1 VSHPSELIRGS
12 KGDDLEGKRIIY
24 CVTGSI
30 ASIESVR
37 IIRELI
43 RYGADVIPFMTSGA
57 LKIIGEEALY
67 FASGHKPIFE
77 FTGETEHIKYV
88 KHADLIII
96 APATANIIGKIANG
110 IADDVVSTAA
120 LVALGA
126 QMKMIVVPVMDYS
139 MLQNP
144 IVKENIEKLKKMGV
158 KIIEPKIEEGKA
170 KIPEKETIVKEVI
183 REIGK
188 RDFEGKNILILSGAT
203 AEPIDEIR
211 IITNRSSGVMGY
223 WIAKRAFL
231 RGANVDMIYGLGK
244 VDPSFYATVY
254 RVETVDEMLA
264 KAMDLLQSKKYD
276 VVISVAAISDYKP
289 KKREKG
295 KIPSKLEHLTLEL
308 EPTQKVIEKIREVY
322 DGVLVIFKSEAYGGE
337 KLIKEAKKR
346 LSEVKADIA
355 VANTLEAFSSEYAE
369 AYIINKH
376 GEVREIKDHKKK
388 IAEEIL
394 NEIARILQS

>member
-126 QMKMIVVPVMDYS
+126 QIKMIVVPVMDYS